1 MPENFWWRSTEGLSS
16 MERSEASEQRDF
28 WSQWDM
34 VGLMAGVGGLV
45 VTLHL

>member
-1 MPENFWWRSTEGLSS
+1 
-16 MERSEASEQRDF
+16 MEMSEISEQPDLCPERDI
-28 WSQWDM
+28 

>member
-1 MPENFWWRSTEGLSS
+1 
-16 MERSEASEQRDF
+16 MERSEVSEQPDF